1 MFDVKEGKEAIKMN
15 KVFIYVVAIIS
26 VSISAQIGFAAPIL
40 IGSQAGPTISVEP
53 SYLTV
58 SQGENFTVN
67 ITIDPAGEKIRGA
80 TFELH
85 FDNSLLNATSLCQG
99 TFFSGFGTLS
109 CGEGIKTALG
119 KIDYAEIITDQEDEG
134 ITKPGTLVTVA
145 FQAIGECGVSKLC
158 FEEIIL
164 SDPLACK
171 ILNITV
177 NNGTIDI
184 AQPSTPFL
192 IRGSVSYKDGSEC
205 NDPTVNITNLNTSDE
220 WTAET
225 NETSNY
231 YQIVLSSGANITAGN
246 TLQFNAI
253 SPDKSQW
260 KVTEHTITQTEVG
273 AGGFEYNIALEY
285 RPGDVNGDGKIT
297 SADAVIALQMAV
309 CGGYDRVADVN
320 DDKSVTSLDALMIM
334 QAAAEHITFGG

>member
-1 MFDVKEGKEAIKMN
+1 MEKRRTIL
-15 KVFIYVVAIIS
+15 IYLASLVL
-26 VSISAQIGFAAPIL
+26 L
-40 IGSQAGPTISVEP
+40 IGSLSFSVSAQTISVDPGSIERDP
-53 SYLTV
+53 GDS
-58 SQGENFTVN
+58 F
-67 ITIDPAGEKIRGA
+67 TIDIKVDPEGTEISGAQYVLFFDSKI
-80 TFELH
+80 
-85 FDNSLLNATSLCQG
+85 LNATSQTQG
-99 TFFSGFGTLS
+99 TFLSGNTLP
-109 CGEGIKTALG
+109 G
-119 KIDYAEIITDQEDEG
+119 KIDNLNGTVKYGEYKIGGSGVTNPGVLASVTFDVIGTSGTSYLKFTD
-134 ITKPGTLVTVA
+134 V
-145 FQAIGECGVSKLC
+145 
-158 FEEIIL
+158 IL
-164 SDPLACK
+164 SDPDGQK
-171 ILNITV
+171 IQGV
-177 NNGTIDI
+177 TINHGSFSI

-192 IRGSVSYKDGSEC
+192 IRGSVSYKNGSDC
-205 NDPTVNITNLNTSDE
+205 NDPTVNITNLNTSKE
-220 WTAET
+220 WPAET